1 MTKITAIIIA
11 KNAEDLIGDCLK
23 SVSFCDEIIVVDGG
37 STDKTNEIAKK
48 FGAKIIEGEK
58 NNFAEQRNIGL
69 QHAKGKWVL
78 YVDTD
83 ERVSSSLCRQIIQ
96 YTSNPI
102 IEYNAYKI
110 HRKNFYF
117 GEHQWP
123 YIENLERLFK
133 RKSLQKWEGQL
144 HESPVVLGS

>member
-48 FGAKIIEGEK
+48 FGTKIVKGES

-69 QHAKGKWVL
+69 KHAKGEWVL
-78 YVDTD
+78 YIDTD
-83 ERVSSSLCRQIIQ
+83 ERVSASLRENIQCQI
-96 YTSNPI
+96 SNI
-102 IEYNAYKI
+102 KCQNVAFKI
-110 HRKNFYF
+110 K
-117 GEHQWP
+117 
-123 YIENLERLFK
+123 
-133 RKSLQKWEGQL
+133 
-144 HESPVVLGS
+144 